1 MPLFVPESAALK
13 LDGPHRF
20 TRDQIEAEAR
30 LPQPGEAGWLVDD
43 DGNTDWVDELPT
55 LSCEQ
60 LDALHSEAAAAG
72 DLEQAALCERAL
84 GGDVGALRAC
94 VKAVR
99 AAAAMAEGAS

>member
-1 MPLFVPESAALK
+1 MLFVPESSALK
-13 LDGPHRF
+13 LGVPHRC

-43 DGNTDWVDELPT
+43 HGNTAWVDEMPT
-55 LSCEQ
+55 LSCDQ
-60 LDALHSEAAAAG
+60 LDALHSEAAEAG

-84 GGDVGALRAC
+84 GGDVEALRAC

-99 AAAAMAEGAS
+99 AAEAASEGA